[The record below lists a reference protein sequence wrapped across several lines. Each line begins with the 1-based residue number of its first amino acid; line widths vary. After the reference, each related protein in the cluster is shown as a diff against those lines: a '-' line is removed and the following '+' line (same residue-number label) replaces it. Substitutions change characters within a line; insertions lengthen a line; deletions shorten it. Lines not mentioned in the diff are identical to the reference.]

1 MALIFQ
7 IPWGIIMSSKP
18 KNKLAQLV
26 KAERYIA
33 KFQTLSGIHER
44 MLDEQNDQ
52 FDFTWKDGYAI
63 GV

>member
-1 MALIFQ
+1 
-7 IPWGIIMSSKP
+7 MSSKP